1 MQLDGGVG
9 GDGDGDTPAAAV
21 AAVLCQWRE
30 ADGGDRRRRLTAT
43 QVTEVI

>member
-1 MQLDGGVG
+1 MQRDGAVG
-9 GDGDGDTPAAAV
+9 GDGDGDTLAAAA

-30 ADGGDRRRRLTAT
+30 ADRGDRRRRLTAT